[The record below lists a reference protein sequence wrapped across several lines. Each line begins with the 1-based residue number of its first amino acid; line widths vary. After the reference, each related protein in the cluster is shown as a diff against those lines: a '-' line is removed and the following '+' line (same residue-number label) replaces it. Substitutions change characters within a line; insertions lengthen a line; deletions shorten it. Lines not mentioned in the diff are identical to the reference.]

1 MRSSQAVIGKQCG
14 CYCSLITN
22 CKLDKCGENM
32 GGFGKS
38 NLRFPI
44 SIHTTNTSHRSK
56 LFPMLSSV
64 SMITSSVDSKRGSLH
79 SSSKLEVWEETIEKV
94 IYRCRFF
101 TILGVFGSLVGSI
114 LCFLKGCV
122 IVAYTFKEYF
132 TTSAKVILLLVEA
145 IDVYLL
151 GTVMLVF
158 GMGLYELF
166 VSNFDIAKLLPQSAA
181 PSRSN
186 LFGLF
191 TLKERPK
198 WLEIK
203 SVNELKTKLG
213 HVIVMV
219 LLIGLFDKTKRVE
232 INTST
237 DLLCFAASV
246 LLSSGCLYLLSR
258 LNNAKESTA

>member
-1 MRSSQAVIGKQCG
+1 
-14 CYCSLITN
+14 
-22 CKLDKCGENM
+22 
-32 GGFGKS
+32 
-38 NLRFPI
+38 
-44 SIHTTNTSHRSK
+44 
-56 LFPMLSSV
+56 MLSSV
-64 SMITSSVDSKRGSLH
+64 SMITSSVDSKRGFH
-79 SSSKLEVWEETIEKV
+79 SSSNLEVWEETIE
-94 IYRCRFF
+94 
-101 TILGVFGSLVGSI
+101 
-114 LCFLKGCV
+114 KGCV

-132 TTSAKVILLLVEA
+132 TTRAKVILLLVEA

-166 VSNFDIAKLLPQSAA
+166 VSNFDIAKLLPQSSA

-191 TLKERPK
+191 TLKVRTTEVVRDKIGER
-198 WLEIK
+198 
-203 SVNELKTKLG
+203 VKTKLG